1 MNLDQ
6 FKSSMME
13 QLVEPLVSLV
23 EDWDEEAAA
32 NVDGCKAEM
41 LQYLETLI
49 DPDDA
54 AIVEQAE
61 DLVAIL
67 SQKAN

>member
-1 MNLDQ
+1 MMNLDQ
-6 FKSSMME
+6 FKNDMMQ

-23 EDWDEEAAA
+23 EDWDEEAA

-61 DLVAIL
+61 DLVEIL
-67 SQKAN
+67 RQKVL